1 VIRIVSGGVVV
12 DIAEEIDRGNLAA
25 GWNTVVSSRDV
36 QVEVYRDAVEAEVA
50 SYEVAKAEAESRLES
65 VRSEFE
71 AVQAELAE
79 SEAEVVK
86 GGVSR
91 G

>member
-79 SEAEVVK
+79 SEAEAVK
-86 GGVSR
+86 GGASR

>member
-71 AVQAELAE
+71 AVQVELAE
-79 SEAEVVK
+79 SEAEAVK

>member
-12 DIAEEIDRGNLAA
+12 DIAEEIDRGRLAA

-79 SEAEVVK
+79 SEAEAVK